1 MATAGST
8 NKSAFLRDLLGKNPD
23 LNLGQATEAWL
34 EAGNEGEV
42 GSSLFYNVRRQ
53 LQGGTGPEVEATRK
67 PKAKAKAA
75 AQGAKVER
83 VNRPVDQA
91 RTEPDEIAAGTE
103 VREPASGGRERL
115 LDRME
120 DRIDDLIGELKQMG
134 GLEDALE
141 ALRKARRVVVR
152 SHEG

>member
-1 MATAGST
+1 MATAGGT

-23 LNLGQATEAWL
+23 LNLGQATEAWH

-53 LQGGTGPEVEATRK
+53 LQGGTAPEVEATRK
-67 PKAKAKAA
+67 PKAKAA
-75 AQGAKVER
+75 AQGAKFKR
-83 VNRPVDQA
+83 VDRPVDPA
-91 RTEPDEIAAGTE
+91 RTEPDKIAAAGTA
-103 VREPASGGRERL
+103 VRQPTSGGRERL

>member
-23 LNLGQATEAWL
+23 LNLGQATEAWH
-34 EAGNEGEV
+34 EAGNKGEV

-53 LQGGTGPEVEATRK
+53 LQGGTGPEVEATLK
-67 PKAKAKAA
+67 PKAKAA
-75 AQGAKVER
+75 AQGAKVKR
-83 VNRPVDQA
+83 VDRPVDQA
-91 RTEPDEIAAGTE
+91 RTEPDEIAAGTT